1 MMADCGL
8 RIAER
13 PIADCG
19 LRIADWERPIADCGL
34 RIADWDA
41 VGARGEVGSVGRDE
55 AQPAALGTDH
65 HMPRKEARHG

>member
-13 PIADCG
+13 P
-19 LRIADWERPIADCGL
+19 
-34 RIADWDA
+34 IADWDA